1 MQFKMDKCKNT
12 CLSKKTYYRN
22 AEWKMSDSAALLQK
36 KSAIAHNKKKANY
49 YPCVSAERINNKYK
63 N

>member
-1 MQFKMDKCKNT
+1 
-12 CLSKKTYYRN
+12 
-22 AEWKMSDSAALLQK
+22 MSDSAALLQKK